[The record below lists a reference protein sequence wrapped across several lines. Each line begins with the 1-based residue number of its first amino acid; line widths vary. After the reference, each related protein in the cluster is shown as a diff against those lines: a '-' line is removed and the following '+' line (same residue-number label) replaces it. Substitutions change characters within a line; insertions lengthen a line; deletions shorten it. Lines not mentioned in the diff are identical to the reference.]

1 MVSLKK
7 GVLKIEGN
15 KESTARTIYE
25 ICFVLNA
32 VTLFAFNDVKFIGT
46 ATGIMMLLASMLL
59 WIGRRDK
66 RVILPYNT
74 VWYTLFT
81 AYSAISC
88 LWSSYIDTD
97 MASYFLRMVVIIA
110 MITSVSIYVDTPED
124 LERIIKLYILS
135 MTAIV
140 LIELTYVPFE
150 DWSDGYMGSHF
161 SGSNSN
167 GVAFLVFCAELMAF
181 YEFYSKGKKSYF
193 LLVALFLGFVILSGS
208 RKAMFASIAGPLM
221 FVLFSTYKRNYF
233 FNILLVLALAIT
245 VVFYIMTDENAY
257 NTIGKRFE
265 SMLTFWFENRTHK
278 VDNSLYMRS
287 YYIQLAQEMFSE
299 SPIWGKGMGNF
310 AKIIDEVY
318 KLEGVYSHN
327 NYWQILS
334 ELGLVGFFSYY
345 SLYFVVIIKL
355 FKGAFVNKSRMN
367 LMFLCFMLLLMVLET
382 GLVTYNSKMPHVV
395 IAIAYAA
402 TYVGEMDG
410 RKYQYI
416 QNNNF
421 NQKRTEELL

>member
-7 GVLKIEGN
+7 GVLRIQSEN
-15 KESTARTIYE
+15 KESTARIIYE
-25 ICFVLNA
+25 ICFVINA
-32 VTLFAFNDVKFIGT
+32 VTLFAFQDVKFIGT
-46 ATGIMMLLASMLL
+46 ATGIMMLFASLLL

-66 RVILPYNT
+66 RVIIPYNT
-74 VWYTLFT
+74 VWYVVFT
-81 AYSAISC
+81 AYSAITC
-88 LWSSYIDTD
+88 IWSSYIDTN

-110 MITSVSIYVDTPED
+110 MITSVSIYIDTPED

-135 MTAIV
+135 MTVIV
-140 LIELTYVPFE
+140 LVELSYVPFE
-150 DWSDGYMGSHF
+150 DWSEGYMGSHF

-181 YEFYSKGKKSYF
+181 YEFYSKGKKGYV
-193 LLVALFLGFVILSGS
+193 LLVALFVLFIILSGS
-208 RKAMFASIAGPLM
+208 RKAMFAAIAGPLM
-221 FVLFSTYKRNYF
+221 FVVLSVYKRNYF
-233 FNILLVLALAIT
+233 FNILLILTLAFV

-257 NTIGKRFE
+257 NTIGRRFA
-265 SMLTFWFENRTHK
+265 SMFDFWFENRTHK

-299 SPIWGKGMGNF
+299 APIWGKGMGNF
-310 AKIIDEVY
+310 ARIIDEVY

-334 ELGLVGFFSYY
+334 ELGLIGFFLYY
-345 SLYFVVIIKL
+345 SLYITTIIRLIK
-355 FKGAFVNKSRMN
+355 ASFVNKSRIC
-367 LMFLCFMLLLMVLET
+367 LMFLCFMILLMLLET

-402 TYVGEMDG
+402 TYIGEMDG

-416 QNNNF
+416 QNNVR
-421 NQKRTEELL
+421 Q